1 MRPIAAFV
9 GVHFLLAWLFWTAG
23 FDFQE
28 RGQPL
33 FWFAYLGLG
42 LGGLAAFLAHKGK

>member
-9 GVHFLLAWLFWTAG
+9 GVHFLLFWTAG

-33 FWFAYLGLG
+33 F
-42 LGGLAAFLAHKGK
+42 

>member
-1 MRPIAAFV
+1 MRPLSAFV
-9 GVHFLLAWLFWTAG
+9 GVHLLLAWLFWAGG

-42 LGGLAAFLAHKGK
+42 LGALAAWVANDSK